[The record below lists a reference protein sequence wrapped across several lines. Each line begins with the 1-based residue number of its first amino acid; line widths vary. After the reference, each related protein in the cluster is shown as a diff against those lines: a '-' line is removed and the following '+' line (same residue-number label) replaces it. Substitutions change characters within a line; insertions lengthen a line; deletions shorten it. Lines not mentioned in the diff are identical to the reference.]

1 MQPADGALYGGVT
14 RLATARIERLTYEK
28 SERHAAGEAAKA
40 DQPLAERKSRE
51 AHHSDA
57 QIPAFPAARPALPPN

>member
-14 RLATARIERLTYEK
+14 RLATALTKRSADKK
-28 SERHAAGEAAKA
+28 SGGHAAGEAAKA
-40 DQPLAERKSRE
+40 DQPLAQRKSRE
-51 AHHSDA
+51 AHHSYA